1 MFIFSSPKPGRLS
14 LEILEDLGTK
24 IIQLWNVYP
33 LWNLNELDIFWIILA
48 PNKTFF
54 CSQTVLTWKQMW
66 CFENHHK
73 SEPYSERQISRLMSY
88 QKINFNPS
96 QNLVCWDRIN
106 MVKLI
111 YLTWINTT
119 TISDPN
125 KAPAKCRP
133 DSAEMSSL
141 ACSWQFLE
149 TYFHW
154 YSLTSPC
161 HVSHPQS
168 RCPTSIYLLL
178 LLHTSSCI

>member
-73 SEPYSERQISRLMSY
+73 SEPYSERQILRLMSY

-119 TISDPN
+119 TITQQLFQIQI
-125 KAPAKCRP
+125 RP
-133 DSAEMSSL
+133 PRNADQTPQRWVPWHVPGSS
-141 ACSWQFLE
+141 WK
-149 TYFHW
+149 
-154 YSLTSPC
+154 LTFTDI
-161 HVSHPQS
+161 H
-168 RCPTSIYLLL
+168 
-178 LLHTSSCI
+178 